1 MPAWND
7 APRLRLRAAAIVAAL
22 FGAALGLA
30 PGAGRAQVADLVSP
44 TAFRV
49 CADPANLPLSD
60 RAGEGFENKI
70 AALMAESLGRDL
82 QYTWFPMAMGFVRRT
97 LSAVQCD
104 VIIGYA
110 QGDELVLNTNAYY
123 TSAYTIVTRG
133 DGELHDVATL
143 EDPRLKGRRIG
154 YIANT
159 PPGTHLARLGML
171 PDAVSYDLMVDTR
184 LYHPNE
190 DMLADLAAGKLDA
203 ALMWGPIAGPLA
215 KAYGDA
221 LVVTPLIR
229 ETAPPRLFYRITMGV
244 RPGEDR
250 WKRTLN
256 SEIRKLQP
264 QIDRILADYGVPLLN
279 DDGTALKEP
288 AQP

>member
-1 MPAWND
+1 MPACSD
-7 APRLRLRAAAIVAAL
+7 LARRSLFAAAFAAVVAPAV
-22 FGAALGLA
+22 AQ
-30 PGAGRAQVADLVSP
+30 AQVADLVSP
-44 TAFRV
+44 TALRV
-49 CADPANLPLSD
+49 CADPADLPLSD

-70 AALMAESLGRDL
+70 AELMATSLGRDL

-97 LSAVQCD
+97 LGAVQCD
-104 VIIGYA
+104 VIVGYA

-123 TSAYTIVTRG
+123 TSAYTIVTRA
-133 DGELHDVATL
+133 DSDLHDVTTL

-159 PPGTHLARLGML
+159 PPGTHLARLGMI
-171 PDAVSYDLMVDTR
+171 PDAQSYDLMVDTR

-190 DMLADLAAGKLDA
+190 DMLADLAAGRIDA
-203 ALMWGPIAGPLA
+203 GLMWGPIAGPLA
-215 KAYGDA
+215 RRYGDT
-221 LVVTPLIR
+221 LVVTPLIH
-229 ETAPPRLFYRITMGV
+229 ETSGPRMFYRITMGV

-264 QIDRILADYGVPLLN
+264 QIDGILAGFGVPLLN
-279 DDGTALKEP
+279 DDGTAAKEVAKP
-288 AQP
+288 